1 MEKAI
6 TKAALINGILTTAN
20 CAIDANGFVTIK
32 YLPKFNSSWLK
43 LISAGVYRKDTL
55 PNAEVVQVTNI
66 APVTV
71 VALQKYKLQETT
83 INSFIESWS
92 RQPNYYGYTA
102 PAVLGA
108 QATENHNM
116 FVSLAYKINNSG
128 GAKATA
134 YPLITVTHAA
144 GNFIIGATLTGATS
158 GATGIVV
165 ANTSTTVVV
174 VGMIST
180 TLFSTGENL
189 SDGTNTYAQVSQVIG
204 SGLRIVDDAG
214 YYSNN
219 GARGGINTFT
229 AAAGFASTDVTVQN
243 KIYNVTHAAG
253 NFVVGETLVGA
264 TTGARALILRNVS
277 TTVVMVAYIGTTV
290 FAGGENLDDQTGS
303 GPYAYVSQAIVA
315 QGSTVSTL
323 INGPTFAYAQG
334 QGADLLADVPRGSRD
349 SSNLNSGSFEGP
361 QGDTPLVGTEYVSSD
376 WAINW
381 PVSVDNIGESTTTIP
396 APMRLWTDLASY
408 NGGTVNTRLDAVGLT
423 D

>member
-32 YLPKFNSSWLK
+32 YLPKFNSAWLK
-43 LISAGVYRKDTL
+43 LIAPGSPNVYRRDTL
-55 PNAEVVQVTNI
+55 PNAEITKVTNV

-83 INSFIESWS
+83 INDFIESWS
-92 RQPNYYGYTA
+92 RQPLNFGYTA

-108 QATENHNM
+108 NATENHNM
-116 FVSLAYKINNSG
+116 FVSLAYKINNTG
-128 GAKATA
+128 GAHATA
-134 YPLITVTHAA
+134 YPVITVTVA
-144 GNFIIGATLTGATS
+144 GTNFIVGEVITGATS
-158 GATGIVV
+158 GATGILLDIN
-165 ANTSTTVVV
+165 AAGTSLNIGVIGGTFEV
-174 VGMIST
+174 
-180 TLFSTGENL
+180 GENIDDE
-189 SDGTNTYAQVSQVIG
+189 SGTGPDAILTITLGV
-204 SGLRIVDDAG
+204 GLRIVDDAG
-214 YYSNN
+214 YYVK
-219 GARGGINTFT
+219 ARGGANTFLPV
-229 AAAGFASTDVTVQN
+229 AGFAAADVTVQSQLA
-243 KIYNVTHAAG
+243 NVTLGTTAG
-253 NFVVGETLVGA
+253 LVVGTAYQGA
-264 TTGARALILRNVS
+264 TSLSVG
-277 TTVVMVAYIGTTV
+277 TVVRVVSGTVAIFAMSGTSVFTV
-290 FAGGENLDDQTGS
+290 AELVNGS
-303 GPYAYVSQAIVA
+303 AVA
-315 QGSTVSTL
+315 AVAATASGSTVSTIL
-323 INGPTFAYAQG
+323 NAPSFAYAQG

-381 PVSVDNIGESTTTIP
+381 PVSVDNIGQSTTTIP